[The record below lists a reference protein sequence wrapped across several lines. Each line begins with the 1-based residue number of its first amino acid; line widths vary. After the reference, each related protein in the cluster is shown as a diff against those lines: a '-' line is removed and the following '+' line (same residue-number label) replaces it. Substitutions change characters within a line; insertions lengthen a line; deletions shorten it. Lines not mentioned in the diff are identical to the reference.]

1 MQGRVLCSIMKLLCH
16 LDASVSEI
24 LPSQLTHDKQ
34 LVVSCLSG
42 LLHLFFRHLQYI
54 MVIGSGQ
61 TLISGDYYQSRSLLP
76 GRFVLTLIEVLIVD
90 LR

>member
-1 MQGRVLCSIMKLLCH
+1 MQGRVLCCIMELLSH
-16 LDASVSEI
+16 LDSSVSEI
-24 LPSQLTHDKQ
+24 LTSQLTHDKQ
-34 LVVSCLSG
+34 LIFSCLSG
-42 LLHLFFRHLQYI
+42 FLHLLFRHLQYI

-61 TLISGDYYQSRSLLP
+61 SLICGDYYQSRSLLL